1 MCHCHPV
8 ALCRKRRCKRIWHR
22 LRPAYKWG
30 PRALSGSYGFGSL
43 CSRPALTRWC
53 SGVTLGQAAEEMAS
67 SESCKKSHLGSPA
80 SLRSFFNLW
89 LCLLWRTLPLPAVL
103 SPFSSQLALP
113 CSAASSCCLLKIEVQ
128 KPIYRT
134 VFLYCSFQQRDGF
147 QLLKSS
153 NILEFVRHIWKLD
166 TKNILVL
173 KIPSLETMLPF
184 LHDGYLSFYILSFD
198 ISCSLLKSLFEINHS
213 RVLPKV
219 CSILQMVAH
228 SLASR

>member
-1 MCHCHPV
+1 M
-8 ALCRKRRCKRIWHR
+8 ALAACAQGQLWHGGAVVRPWVRLLRRKLHQKAVRNLIWAPQHH
-22 LRPAYKWG
+22 
-30 PRALSGSYGFGSL
+30 SG
-43 CSRPALTRWC
+43 A
-53 SGVTLGQAAEEMAS
+53 
-67 SESCKKSHLGSPA
+67 
-80 SLRSFFNLW
+80 FFNLW

-113 CSAASSCCLLKIEVQ
+113 CSAAGSCCLLKVEVQ

-153 NILEFVRHIWKLD
+153 NILEFVRHIRKLD

-173 KIPSLETMLPF
+173 KIPSLETVLPF

-228 SLASR
+228 SLASG